1 MAANQEAPRAAAAVL
16 LAARVGTLATLHKDE
31 PHASLVTPAV
41 GADGLPILLLS
52 SLAAHTRHLR
62 ADPACALLVTGT
74 PADENPQTT
83 PRLSLTGTARE
94 VPADG
99 VRAHYLATHPYAAR
113 YVDFAD
119 FSFWK
124 MLIISAQYIGGFA
137 SASQLNVAALQH
149 EISERARSA
158 YG

>member
-1 MAANQEAPRAAAAVL
+1 MAANQEPPRAAAALL
-16 LAARVGTLATLHKDE
+16 LAARAGTLATLNKGM

-41 GADGLPILLLS
+41 DRDGLPILLLS
-52 SLAAHTRHLR
+52 GLAAHTRHLR
-62 ADPACALLVTGT
+62 ADPACALLVTGST
-74 PADENPQTT
+74 TDENPQTA
-83 PRLSLTGTARE
+83 PRLNLTGIARE

-99 VRAHYLATHPYAAR
+99 VRAHYLAAHPYAAR
-113 YVDFAD
+113 YVGFSD

-124 MLIISAQYIGGFA
+124 IFIISAQYIGGFA

-149 EISERARSA
+149 EISERAGSA

>member
-1 MAANQEAPRAAAAVL
+1 
-16 LAARVGTLATLHKDE
+16 GTLATLHKGE

-41 GADGLPILLLS
+41 SADGLPILLLS
-52 SLAAHTRHLR
+52 GLAAHTRHLH

-113 YVDFAD
+113 YVDFTD

-124 MLIISAQYIGGFA
+124 ILIISAQYIGGFA